1 MDTINDSWQALAQQ
15 VDERDLVAF
24 GPCREVYLETPM
36 EDQSR
41 WVTELQQPVR

>member
-1 MDTINDSWQALAQQ
+1 MDTINDTWQALAQQ
-15 VDERDLVAF
+15 VDQRGLTAF

-36 EDQSR
+36 DDQSR